1 MLQSAAECIS
11 AWRTRGSFFFLG
23 GIMVQDYYLNH
34 LQEEGGTSPAHY
46 SITAIVVVSSRCPT
60 TTIYSRTMTGTTS
73 YPPRP
78 MSMTTASLLSSEEQ
92 GRRRELLSE
101 MLPQSKDPLINKSV
115 ESMDADWE
123 SLISEAVKDSENK
136 SLDLLEMALQE
147 SKATE
152 LEEDPSHFPIEPVQ
166 FTFDPLSFALSQEPL
181 GATLDK
187 NRTALAMKNASHMLR
202 GSSQQLNRN
211 INHNN
216 VNHSRLARPMR
227 NVVIPPPSPSYLTG
241 AAPKT
246 SVIKV
251 SKGNV
256 ILQIPSSISSAS
268 QKTSN
273 PRSLLMPKKPV
284 SALSQPRMVKI
295 LDPKTKPLN

>member
-1 MLQSAAECIS
+1 MPNNDDLFSDDDWNDFLPTKADEYDHGLS
-11 AWRTRGSFFFLG
+11 SFLG
-23 GIMVQDYYLNH
+23 GAG
-34 LQEEGGTSPAHY
+34 EEEE
-46 SITAIVVVSSRCPT
+46 SS
-60 TTIYSRTMTGTTS
+60 S
-73 YPPRP
+73 
-78 MSMTTASLLSSEEQ
+78 
-92 GRRRELLSE
+92 SE

-181 GATLDK
+181 GSGGSVSSSLPPAIPDPPPKKKKMSTAEILQATLDK

-216 VNHSRLARPMR
+216 VNHSRLARGPFSIKNSQFVKPMR

-295 LDPKTKPLN
+295 LDPKTKTFKLIKLSSS